1 MKHQPRI
8 AVIGSANIDLVT
20 YTDQFPRP
28 GETIFG
34 REFSLGF
41 GGKGANQA
49 VAARLCGA
57 EVAMVARVGDDLFGP
72 ANIENF
78 ASRGIDTS
86 RVLTTP
92 GVSSGVAPIF
102 VESSG
107 QNRIWV
113 VKGANDRLSPADVDA
128 AAAMLEG
135 AAFLVLQLEIPLETV
150 YHALRFARAHG
161 IRSILNPAPGQALD
175 LARVAHAD
183 YVIPN
188 ETEAEALAGVP
199 VHNLEDARRCAK
211 KLLDGGV
218 RRVIVTLGANGAL
231 CAGYHR
237 RGRRVHRQ
245 PGVFSCRGHGRDGC
259 DRARQFV
266 RGAFDAGGGNAEI
279 VCHTGTVRR
288 GVAATVQCGLVFR
301 PRFCFQTQ
309 LPRWM
314 TSQDPRPRRRKP
326 GQLPDSAYCAD
337 SGLENGSLMR
347 MERWTSRSARGK
359 SRIGRTPKSRTNYS
373 AP

>member
-1 MKHQPRI
+1 MKPQPRI
-8 AVIGSANIDLVT
+8 AVIGSVNIDLVT

-49 VAARLCGA
+49 MAARLCGA

-72 ANIENF
+72 ANVENF
-78 ASRGIDTS
+78 RARGIDTS

-113 VKGANDRLSPADVDA
+113 VKGANDQLSPGDVDA
-128 AAAMLEG
+128 AAGVLEG
-135 AAFLVLQLEIPLETV
+135 VDFLVMQLEVPIETV
-150 YHALRFARAHG
+150 YYALRFARERG

-175 LARVAHAD
+175 LAQVAYAD
-183 YVIPN
+183 YLIPN
-188 ETEAEALAGVP
+188 ETEAEALSGIP
-199 VHNLEDARRCAK
+199 VHSLEDARACAQ

-231 CAGYHR
+231 CAGPDGMTHVAAFAVQPVDTTGAGDAFIGSLACFLAEGMAEMDAIARANLYAALSTLGAGTQKSFVTRERFDAEWAR
-237 RGRRVHRQ
+237 RG
-245 PGVFSCRGHGRDGC
+245 
-259 DRARQFV
+259 
-266 RGAFDAGGGNAEI
+266 
-279 VCHTGTVRR
+279 
-288 GVAATVQCGLVFR
+288 
-301 PRFCFQTQ
+301 
-309 LPRWM
+309 
-314 TSQDPRPRRRKP
+314 
-326 GQLPDSAYCAD
+326 
-337 SGLENGSLMR
+337 
-347 MERWTSRSARGK
+347 
-359 SRIGRTPKSRTNYS
+359 
-373 AP
+373 APAMLRL

>member
-1 MKHQPRI
+1 MKHQPWI

-20 YTDQFPRP
+20 YTDRFPRP

-72 ANIENF
+72 ATMENF
-78 ASRGIDTS
+78 AARGIDTS
-86 RVLTTP
+86 RVLATP

-128 AAAMLEG
+128 AATVLER
-135 AAFLVLQLEIPLETV
+135 ADFLVLQLEVPLETV
-150 YHALRFARAHG
+150 YYALRFARQRG

-175 LARVAHAD
+175 LAQVAHAD

-188 ETEAEALAGVP
+188 ETEAEALAGMP
-199 VHNLEDARRCAK
+199 VNSLDDARACAL
-211 KLLDGGV
+211 KLLDAGV

-231 CAGYHR
+231 CAGPEGMTH
-237 RGRRVHRQ
+237 VPAFAVQ
-245 PGVFSCRGHGRDGC
+245 PVDTTGAGDAFIGSLACFLAEGTPEMEAIA
-259 DRARQFV
+259 RANLYAALSTLGAGTQKSFV
-266 RGAFDAGGGNAEI
+266 TRERFEAEWAARGAWPLG
-279 VCHTGTVRR
+279 
-288 GVAATVQCGLVFR
+288 
-301 PRFCFQTQ
+301 
-309 LPRWM
+309 
-314 TSQDPRPRRRKP
+314 
-326 GQLPDSAYCAD
+326 
-337 SGLENGSLMR
+337 
-347 MERWTSRSARGK
+347 
-359 SRIGRTPKSRTNYS
+359 
-373 AP
+373 

>member
-1 MKHQPRI
+1 MQHQPRI
-8 AVIGSANIDLVT
+8 VVIGSANIDLVT

-78 ASRGIDTS
+78 AARGIDTT

-113 VKGANDRLSPADVDA
+113 VKGANDRLSPGDVDA
-128 AAAMLEG
+128 AAAVIKD
-135 AAFLVLQLEIPLETV
+135 ADFLVMQLEIPIETV
-150 YHALRFARAHG
+150 YYALRFARQNG
-161 IRSILNPAPGQALD
+161 VRSILNPAPGQALD
-175 LARVAHAD
+175 LAQVAQAD
-183 YVIPN
+183 YLIPN
-188 ETEAEALAGVP
+188 ETEAEALTGIA
-199 VHNLEDARRCAK
+199 VHNLEDARACAR
-211 KLLDGGV
+211 KLLDSGI

-231 CAGYHR
+231 CAGPDGMTHVPPFAVQPVDTTGAGDAFIGSLACFLAEGVAEMDAIARANLYAALSTLGAGTQKSFVTR
-237 RGRRVHRQ
+237 QRFEAEWANRGR
-245 PGVFSCRGHGRDGC
+245 
-259 DRARQFV
+259 
-266 RGAFDAGGGNAEI
+266 
-279 VCHTGTVRR
+279 
-288 GVAATVQCGLVFR
+288 
-301 PRFCFQTQ
+301 
-309 LPRWM
+309 
-314 TSQDPRPRRRKP
+314 
-326 GQLPDSAYCAD
+326 
-337 SGLENGSLMR
+337 
-347 MERWTSRSARGK
+347 
-359 SRIGRTPKSRTNYS
+359 
-373 AP
+373 